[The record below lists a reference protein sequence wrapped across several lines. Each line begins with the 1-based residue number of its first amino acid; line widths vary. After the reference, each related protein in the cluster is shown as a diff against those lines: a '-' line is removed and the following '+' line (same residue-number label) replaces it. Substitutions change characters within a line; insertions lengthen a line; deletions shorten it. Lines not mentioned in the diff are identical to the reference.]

1 MKNRKLITNKNKII
15 MKTNYF
21 VIVTMVLLLA
31 ACGTIKNSIKDSIK
45 DSIENP
51 TGKSTKKVD
60 TTTTKE
66 EKKFTEVEKFGIK
79 FSKIENFKNFEVI
92 YLPYSGKGFRKSQ
105 DVDIDR
111 NRTDNDMFVP
121 GVRYNGQ
128 HFSKMTSISNFEGNL
143 DEQYKKYNNK
153 YTPIPER
160 YKEFSEEQ
168 FTKTK
173 IGDYKVGKFS
183 IKYKMKADSETIFWT
198 YGYLIMHNNK
208 AAVFEVSELQ
218 VSLEEIETEKILLDK
233 VFKYMIETVK
243 FK

>member
-1 MKNRKLITNKNKII
+1 MKLLKTIV
-15 MKTNYF
+15 KTNYF
-21 VIVTMVLLLA
+21 VIITLALLLVS
-31 ACGTIKNSIKDSIK
+31 CGSIKNSIQS
-45 DSIENP
+45 SIEDSVGI
-51 TGKSTKKVD
+51 TSKKSTKKSV

-66 EKKFTEVEKFGIK
+66 EKKFLEVEKFGVT
-79 FSKIENFKNFEVI
+79 FSKIENYKKFKVI
-92 YLPYSGKGFRKSQ
+92 YLPYSGKGFRKNQ

-160 YKEFSEEQ
+160 YKEFSEEL
-168 FTKTK
+168 FTKAT
-173 IGDYKVGKFS
+173 IGDYEVGKFS
-183 IKYKMKADSETIFWT
+183 IMYKIKADSETNFWT
-198 YGYLIMHNNK
+198 YGYLIMHDNK

-218 VSLEEIETEKILLDK
+218 ISLEEMETEKKILDE
-233 VFKYMIETVK
+233 VFQYMIETVK